1 MKNTIIERTY
11 KLIVWE
17 KESMQLAWTEIFTTN
32 KTERDIEKMV
42 EGEKVN
48 TNRYTYRLDEM

>member
-17 KESMQLAWTEIFTTN
+17 KETMQLAWTEIFKTN
-32 KTERDIEKMV
+32 KTERDIEKMI
-42 EGEKVN
+42 EGEKLN
-48 TNRYTYRLDEM
+48 MNRYTYRLDEM